1 MNTKLEISCVIVIAI
16 ASIVAG
22 CGSSSTDQP
31 APPATSAPAATS
43 APSPIPGYEVAT
55 FSDGGSISGAISV
68 SGPIPNLPKRPVNK
82 DPKVCGTTARDSHQ
96 LLVASA
102 GGLRNAVVI
111 VEGVKRGKAVPAS
124 FTNPEIDQKNCEY
137 SPHVMVMPVSAEI
150 SVRNSDP
157 VLHNIHF
164 YQQDESLFNIA
175 QPMANQV
182 NKQKLEK
189 AGMVYAE
196 CDVHGWMQGHVA
208 VVDSPYYA
216 ITDEQGRFNITDLP
230 PGTYKVKIWH
240 EYLGEKTQDVV
251 VNAKADTAMNADLKD
266 LLAAKKPAATQPI
279 TSTAPA
285 STAPASAAATTD
297 KKSQPGGPTVVVKM
311 ITEGSAFKFEP
322 AEITIKVGGTVKWV
336 NDSENRHTAT
346 ADEKFEKNAGQVI
359 LPSGAQPW
367 GSAFLTNGE
376 SFEQKFTVPGKYR
389 YLCRNHGQFGMEA
402 VINVVP

>member
-1 MNTKLEISCVIVIAI
+1 MKTKRGFLCVIAI
-16 ASIVAG
+16 ASTVAG
-22 CGSSSTDQP
+22 CGSSTDQP
-31 APPATSAPAATS
+31 APPAASAPAAAS
-43 APSPIPGYEVAT
+43 APSPIPGYEVMT
-55 FSDGGSISGAISV
+55 VSDGGSISGAISV

-82 DPKVCGTTARDSHQ
+82 DPKVCGTNARDSQQ
-96 LLVASA
+96 LAVGSG
-102 GGLRNAVVI
+102 GGLKNAVVI
-111 VEGVKRGKAVPAS
+111 VEGVKRGKAVLAA

-137 SPHVMVMPVSAEI
+137 SPHVTVMPVSAEI
-150 SVRNSDP
+150 AVRNSDP

-164 YQQDESLFNIA
+164 YQNDESLFNIA
-175 QPMANQV
+175 QPTENQV
-182 NKQKLEK
+182 NKQKLET

-230 PGTYKVKIWH
+230 PGTYKVKVWH

-251 VNAKADTAMNADLKD
+251 VAPKADIAMNADLKD
-266 LLAAKKPAATQPI
+266 LVAAKKPAAPAPI
-279 TSTAPA
+279 TSTASATPA
-285 STAPASAAATTD
+285 AAPAAGD
-297 KKSQPGGPTVVVKM
+297 KKSQSGGPTVVVKM
-311 ITEGSAFKFEP
+311 VTDGSAFKFEP

-336 NDSENRHTAT
+336 NDSDNRHTAT
-346 ADEKFEKNAGQVI
+346 DDEKFEKNAGQAI

-389 YLCRNHGQFGMEA
+389 YFCRNHGQFGMEA
-402 VINVVP
+402 VVNVVP

>member
-1 MNTKLEISCVIVIAI
+1 MKTKLGLFCVIAI
-16 ASIVAG
+16 ASVVAG
-22 CGSSSTDQP
+22 CGSSPDQP
-31 APPATSAPAATS
+31 APPAALTPAATS
-43 APSPIPGYEVAT
+43 APSPIPGYEVMT
-55 FSDGGSISGAISV
+55 VSDGGSISGAISV
-68 SGPIPNLPKRPVNK
+68 SGTIPNLPKRPVNK
-82 DPKVCGTTARDSHQ
+82 DPKVCGTTARDSQQ
-96 LLVASA
+96 LVVGTG
-102 GGLRNAVVI
+102 GGLKNAVVI
-111 VEGVKRGKAVPAS
+111 VEGVKRGKAVPAA

-137 SPHVMVMPVSAEI
+137 SPHVTVMPVSAEI
-150 SVRNSDP
+150 AVRNSDP

-164 YQQDESLFNIA
+164 YQNDESLFNIA
-175 QPMANQV
+175 QPTANQV

-216 ITDEQGRFNITDLP
+216 ITDDQGRFNITDLP

-285 STAPASAAATTD
+285 TAAPTGAASAAAD
-297 KKSQPGGPTVVVKM
+297 KKAQAGGQTVVVKM
-311 ITEGSAFKFEP
+311 LTDGSAFKFEP

-346 ADEKFEKNAGQVI
+346 DDPQFEKNGGQAVLPAGVK
-359 LPSGAQPW
+359 PW
-367 GSAFLTNGE
+367 GSPFLTNGE

-389 YLCRNHGQFGMEA
+389 YFCRNHGQFAMEA

>member
-1 MNTKLEISCVIVIAI
+1 MKTKLGVFCLIAI
-16 ASIVAG
+16 AFTVAG

-31 APPATSAPAATS
+31 APPAASVPAATS
-43 APSPIPGYEVAT
+43 APSPIPGYEVT
-55 FSDGGSISGAISV
+55 TVSEGGSISGTISV

-82 DPKVCGTTARDSHQ
+82 DPKVCGTTARGSQQ
-96 LLVASA
+96 LLVGTG
-102 GGLRNAVVI
+102 GGLKNAVVI
-111 VEGVKRGKAVPAS
+111 IEGVKRGKAVPAA
-124 FTNPEIDQKNCEY
+124 FTSPEIDQKNCEY
-137 SPHVMVMPVSAEI
+137 SPHVIVMPVSAEI
-150 SVRNSDP
+150 AVRNSDP

-164 YQQDESLFNIA
+164 YQNDESLFNIA
-175 QPMANQV
+175 QPTENQV
-182 NKQKLEK
+182 NKKKLEK

-216 ITDEQGRFNITDLP
+216 ITDEQGRFNIADLP

-251 VNAKADTAMNADLKD
+251 VTAKADTAMNADLKD
-266 LLAAKKPAATQPI
+266 LLAAKKPAATSPV
-279 TSTAPA
+279 TSAAPA
-285 STAPASAAATTD
+285 STAPTAAPAAAD
-297 KKSQPGGPTVVVKM
+297 KKSQPGGPPVVVKM
-311 ITEGSAFKFEP
+311 ISDGSAFKFEP

-336 NDSENRHTAT
+336 NDSDNRHTAT
-346 ADEKFEKNAGQVI
+346 DDEKFEKNAGQAI

-389 YLCRNHGQFGMEA
+389 YFCRNHGQFGMEA